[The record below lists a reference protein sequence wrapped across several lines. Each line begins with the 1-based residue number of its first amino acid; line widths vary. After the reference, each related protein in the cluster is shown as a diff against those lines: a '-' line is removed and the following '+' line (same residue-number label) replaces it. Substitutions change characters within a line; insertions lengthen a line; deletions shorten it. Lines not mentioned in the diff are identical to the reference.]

1 SGTWSDV
8 AVDETDPTI
17 GWFPG
22 IAIDAAGDPRMCYY
36 DQFYGDLTY
45 ARAAA
50 GTWEILFVDI
60 DLNDGGQYSSL
71 AVDASGRPH
80 MSYYVLGGPL
90 TYAVG
95 PPDATTGVGERP
107 LPSLGA
113 MSLMPNPSVRGT
125 RIQLGP
131 DVAGH
136 M

>member
-1 SGTWSDV
+1 
-8 AVDETDPTI
+8 
-17 GWFPG
+17 
-22 IAIDAAGDPRMCYY
+22 
-36 DQFYGDLTY
+36 
-45 ARAAA
+45 
-50 GTWEILFVDI
+50 
-60 DLNDGGQYSSL
+60 
-71 AVDASGRPH
+71 

-131 DVAGH
+131 DAAGH
-136 M
+136 TMRVEIYDLGGRLERRLDLDRSGAVTWDGRDESGARVQPGVHLVRSVRADGSFGAVRRLVTLR